1 MIIFIIMIWVIEYYL
16 IIIFCLYQE
25 KDDNQKA
32 KADRKLLADDIVDL
46 LVAVVPCL
54 QVSNESVRAVII
66 LKHVILLN
74 IATCT

>member
-1 MIIFIIMIWVIEYYL
+1 MIYRALFNYYNFL
-16 IIIFCLYQE
+16 FVSTEE

-54 QVSNESVRAVII
+54 QVSNESVRAFII